1 MDHEAA
7 GYPSSVVRRESAWTI
22 WSTTIDAGRRILV
35 LHGYSGNGS
44 SLEVRNHC
52 CDTKVKVSQPQNRI
66 LFFREPPESNEK
78 EGPNRDT
85 SIT

>member
-22 WSTTIDAGRRILV
+22 WSTTIGAGRRILV

-44 SLEVRNHC
+44 SLEACNHC
-52 CDTKVKVSQPQNRI
+52 WGSRTKT
-66 LFFREPPESNEK
+66 
-78 EGPNRDT
+78 RDQT
-85 SIT
+85 GVQA